1 MEQKY
6 SYYKKHQI
14 REIDVRQ
21 PTGNA
26 FDGLRNYFLRTYP
39 IIYTDDPTDYN
50 QVKKYKDTDEFVWI
64 VDRSIKAPRIFP
76 WWFVPK
82 SSDEATVFQ
91 FPYIFK
97 NSRRVKDWNK
107 VQLVS
112 TTAEEWV
119 MARQKYICG
128 VYDPYCGK
136 EQFDMFFIGDITS
149 KAYQVLS
156 KKYPN
161 IVAVKS
167 HSEAVEKTTT
177 DLFWLVPDDIIIN
190 PKFDFSFCPDEWSYK
205 YIHVFRNGDYYDGV
219 ALFPKNAN
227 VSSRELSH
235 RFYTEKKEIK
245 IQASKPS
252 PFDIVFISYG
262 EPDAD
267 ENYANLLTRFPN
279 AKRVHGVENVHQAH
293 IAAAKLATTGMFWV
307 VDADTGIDESF
318 KFEIAQMAHY
328 DRYSRSTVYIWRWCS
343 KTKDLNY
350 VNVKLLPRDLTL
362 ELNLTK
368 TNIVESISGSFKPM
382 YDLYCGKEKFDMFF
396 IGDTNSPTWKQLLKK
411 YPSVVAVSTF
421 KEAAKKSTTDLFW
434 LVPDDIIINSKFN
447 FSFCPDEWSHHYAHV
462 FRNGDYYDGIGLF
475 PRNIKVTNR
484 ELLHRFYT
492 EKKEI
497 KIQASKPR
505 PFDIVFISYNEPNA
519 DENYA
524 NLLKDFPYAKRIDGV
539 EGIHQAHIEAAK
551 LATTGMFW
559 VVDADAVIDPDF
571 KFEIEQMAHYDRFSR
586 STVYVW
592 KSRNCINDLEYGYGG
607 VKLLPRELTLNMD
620 VTNHDMTTSISAS
633 FKSMPEISNVT
644 AFNTDEFS
652 TWRSA
657 FRECVKLS
665 SKVIDRQKD
674 DETEAR
680 LEAWCTV
687 GADRPFGKYA
697 IMGALAG
704 KKYGKT
710 NKKKPAALA
719 KINDF
724 EWLKDRFEKD
734 SAKG

>member
-26 FDGLRNYFLRTYP
+26 FDGLRNHFLRTYP
-39 IIYTDDPTDYN
+39 VVYTTDPTNYD
-50 QVKKYKDTDEFVWI
+50 QVKRYAATDAYVWLVDCTI
-64 VDRSIKAPRIFP
+64 VAPRIFP

-112 TTAEEWV
+112 TTAEEQV

-136 EQFDMFFIGDITS
+136 EQFDMFFIGDINSNT
-149 KAYQVLS
+149 YQALS

-161 IVAVKS
+161 IVLVKS
-167 HSEAVEKTTT
+167 HSEAVKRSTT
-177 DLFWLVPDDIIIN
+177 DLFWLIPDDVVIN

-205 YIHVFRNGDYYDGV
+205 YTHVFRNGDYYDGV
-219 ALFPKNAN
+219 ALFPK
-227 VSSRELSH
+227 
-235 RFYTEKKEIK
+235 
-245 IQASKPS
+245 Q
-252 PFDIVFISYG
+252 
-262 EPDAD
+262 
-267 ENYANLLTRFPN
+267 
-279 AKRVHGVENVHQAH
+279 
-293 IAAAKLATTGMFWV
+293 AKL
-307 VDADTGIDESF
+307 S
-318 KFEIAQMAHY
+318 
-328 DRYSRSTVYIWRWCS
+328 
-343 KTKDLNY
+343 
-350 VNVKLLPRDLTL
+350 
-362 ELNLTK
+362 
-368 TNIVESISGSFKPM
+368 
-382 YDLYCGKEKFDMFF
+382 
-396 IGDTNSPTWKQLLKK
+396 
-411 YPSVVAVSTF
+411 
-421 KEAAKKSTTDLFW
+421 
-434 LVPDDIIINSKFN
+434 
-447 FSFCPDEWSHHYAHV
+447 
-462 FRNGDYYDGIGLF
+462 
-475 PRNIKVTNR
+475 NR

-492 EKKEI
+492 EKKEV
-497 KIQASKPR
+497 KIQASKPK

-524 NLLKDFPYAKRIDGV
+524 ALLKNFPYAKRVDGV
-539 EGIHQAHIEAAK
+539 AGIHQAHIEAAK

-559 VVDADAVIDPDF
+559 VVDADAVIDANF
-571 KFEIEQMAHYDRFSR
+571 KFEVAQMAHYDRFSR

-592 KSRNCINDLEYGYGG
+592 HSQNPINDLVYGYGG

-620 VTNHDMTTSISAS
+620 VTNHDMTTSISDS
-633 FKSMPEISNVT
+633 FKSMADVSNTT

-680 LEAWCTV
+680 LEAWCTL

-697 IMGALAG
+697 IIGALAG

-724 EWLKDRFEKD
+724 AWLKDRFEKD